1 MGWQSKF
8 QDHTTNTAF
17 SLTLSRNMVRAL
29 ELAQAYERGEDTY
42 NISKDFGRSVPSMR
56 CLVNRGLIEHH
67 DYPDNWQSLSVY
79 EQRAFDS
86 HHKWYTL
93 TQAGKLV
100 YEMCVLAGL
109 IIPVRVKKEKAA

>member
-29 ELAQAYERGEDTY
+29 ELAQAYESGGNTY
-42 NISKDFGRSVPSMR
+42 EISKDFGRSVPSMK
-56 CLVNRGLIEHH
+56 CLVSRGLVEHH
-67 DYPDNWQSLSVY
+67 DRPDNWQSLSVL
-79 EQRAFDS
+79 EQMAFAS
-86 HHKWYTL
+86 QHKWYTL

-100 YEMCVLAGL
+100 YEMCELAGL
-109 IIPVRVKKEKAA
+109 ITPTKSKKQEAA